1 MLSGLRWGK
10 LAYYKDI
17 LIAAVT
23 CKTDLDED
31 DDEAMKDC
39 GVYLMTVTVLKP
51 YRRYGLATKLVNLA
65 MNHYKEVP
73 DIKFMFLDV

>member
-1 MLSGLRWGK
+1 MRWGK
-10 LAYYKDI
+10 LAYYKDV
-17 LIAAVT
+17 LIGAVT

-51 YRRYGLATKLVNLA
+51 YRRYGLATKLLHLA
-65 MNHYKEVP
+65 MDEYKEREG
-73 DIKFMFLDV
+73 IKYMFLDV